1 MAHSLQSD
9 FKIYQEYFDAGFV
22 EVLQQNGVAFN
33 GASQNAIVLRQEILK
48 GNYAYDSFFD
58 VTSGL
63 VARRDTTSTSTAGD
77 TALTMDEFISVKLD
91 RKVGPIG
98 VSLDAMKKKGR
109 DPREVSFILGQ
120 QSAVAVQLEQLNT
133 ALRACEAALDNVAAL
148 ENDIS
153 ATSTAITTEALIDTL
168 QKAGDSASGIIC
180 WVMHSGSYFP
190 LLKDQVQDAVYRAD
204 GVSIM
209 QGSPATLGR
218 PVILT
223 DSPALKEA
231 QAPSSAV
238 DTYSVL
244 GLRRGAIDVVISET
258 PTMVTQLVTGYENMF
273 YRVQGEHSY
282 NLGLKGLR
290 YKVASGANPNDAAV
304 GTGSNW
310 EKAVTS
316 DKLLPGIILK
326 HG

>member
-22 EVLQQNGVAFN
+22 EVLQQNGAAFN
-33 GASQNAIVLRQEILK
+33 GASQGAIQLRSEILK
-48 GNYAYDSFFD
+48 GNFAYDSFFD
-58 VTSGL
+58 VVSGL
-63 VARRDTTSTSTAGD
+63 VARRDTTSTSTASD
-77 TALTMDEFISVKLD
+77 TPLTMDEFISVKLD

-98 VSLDAMKKKGR
+98 VSLDAMKKKAR

-120 QSAVAVQLEQLNT
+120 QTATAVQLEQLNT
-133 ALRACEAALDNVAAL
+133 ALLACEAALDNIAAL
-148 ENDIS
+148 EHNAS
-153 ATSTAITTEALIDTL
+153 GSITTEDLIDTL
-168 QKAGDSASGIIC
+168 KKAGDSAGGIVA
-180 WVMHSGSYFP
+180 WVMHSASYFE

-218 PVILT
+218 IVVVT
-223 DSPALKEA
+223 DSDALAAVDE
-231 QAPSSAV
+231 PSSGAT
-238 DTYSVL
+238 TYSVL

-258 PTMVTQLVTGYENMF
+258 PTMVTELVTGYENMF

-282 NLGLKGLR
+282 NLGLKGMR
-290 YKVASGANPNDAAV
+290 YNVASGENPNAAAV

-310 EKAVTS
+310 VKSVTS
-316 DKLLPGIILK
+316 DKLLPGVILK
-326 HG
+326 HV